1 MSSRNRTPSLYI
13 CYAMYYFS
21 GLSSRKSADR
31 LSSSFIQRYHVS
43 IWNWIQR
50 YNPKK
55 ISSKKSQVLEYVIDE
70 TVIKI
75 GSELIWLWIAIGN
88 KTKRILRL
96 SISKER
102 NMFVAIE
109 RFVADLI
116 KNHGKHPIATE
127 MVERGIL

>member
-1 MSSRNRTPSLYI
+1 MLYI
-13 CYAMYYFS
+13 YFS
-21 GLSSRKSADR
+21 GLSLRKSTDR

-43 IWNWIQR
+43 IWDWIQR

-55 ISSKKSQVLEYVIDE
+55 ISSKKSKVLEYVIDE

-75 GSELIWLWIAIGN
+75 GSELIWLWVAIDN

-102 NMFVAIE
+102 NMFVAE

-127 MVERGIL
+127 MVEHGIL

>member
-1 MSSRNRTPSLYI
+1 MLCI
-13 CYAMYYFS
+13 YFF
-21 GLSSRKSADR
+21 GLSLRKSADR
-31 LSSSFIQRYHVS
+31 LSSSFIQRNHVS

-55 ISSKKSQVLEYVIDE
+55 ISSKKSKVLEYVIDE

-102 NMFVAIE
+102 NMFVAE

-116 KNHGKHPIATE
+116 KNHGKYPIATE